1 VGGLLAELPRK
12 NCWTIA
18 EHAGDRSPDGMQH
31 LLARAVWD
39 ENAVRDDVRDWAVDH
54 LGEEGATLVID
65 ETGDLQKGTVTV
77 GVARQS
83 AGTGGWVEHARVGV
97 YLVSATDAGH
107 AVVDRELD
115 LPRSWTDDPDR
126 LRRPVSLHRWGLRPS
141 PSWPRP

>member
-1 VGGLLAELPRK
+1 MSDDQSGVLGAPAGTNSEGPPPGLEP
-12 NCWTIA
+12 
-18 EHAGDRSPDGMQH
+18 
-31 LLARAVWD
+31 
-39 ENAVRDDVRDWAVDH
+39 
-54 LGEEGATLVID
+54 
-65 ETGDLQKGTVTV
+65 V

-83 AGTGGWVEHARVGV
+83 AGTAGRVEHAQVGV